1 VGCNN
6 LLEQLNEVREHPKDY
21 KMLGDFGEAVAEV
34 LLHHVFGHDVV
45 VDAATRGG
53 SQGVDLITYDAAKGK
68 LALSEV
74 KSTQK
79 AEYRMPSMNSRTKQ
93 MSDYWSS
100 DRSQKAGMDAVEETD
115 FTDGEIDKIVVQVD
129 VERDIVSI
137 WGVDG
142 AGKRDDNAPEMTL
155 ALEDLVRFVDAINA
169 DEV

>member
-1 VGCNN
+1 MGCNN

-34 LLHHVFGHDVV
+34 LLHHVLGHEVV

-53 SQGVDLITYDAAKGK
+53 PQGVDLITYDAAKGK
-68 LALSEV
+68 LALTEV
-74 KSTQK
+74 KSTQ
-79 AEYRMPSMNSRTKQ
+79 AERYGMPRMNSRTKQ
-93 MSDYWSS
+93 MSDCWSS
-100 DRSQKAGMDAVEETD
+100 DRSRKAGMDAVKEAD

-129 VERDIVSI
+129 IERDIVSI

-169 DEV
+169 DDV